1 MLTDPATLS
10 FPRPVQVIVP
20 KVERSDTS
28 SNAYTSDS
36 ISEDHGISVKPEL
49 GTGIFHDEDGVS
61 SRVLNEIRPVHQSD
75 IPGYERDAVAE
86 MQLAS
91 FGEFLQ
97 IILR

>member
-28 SNAYTSDS
+28 SNTYTSDS
-36 ISEDHGISVKPEL
+36 ISADHGISVKPEL

-97 IILR
+97 IILL